1 MALFYGR
8 RGCTRTRHKYFPQ
21 ENLMDTVIVGECG
34 VVAGGAREFGG
45 MVAKGVKGLW
55 YAPISRVNHLI
66 DHIHMSN
73 TWGPNSSAEGFLPM

>member
-45 MVAKGVKGLW
+45 IIGCQGTLVCGLL
-55 YAPISRVNHLI
+55 ALLFVL
-66 DHIHMSN
+66 
-73 TWGPNSSAEGFLPM
+73 TK